1 MKSIDLSALKVQID
15 LLTLASAQTNL
26 RRVAASG
33 GGEWAGACPF
43 CGGNDRFRVQPYARP
58 EPRWLCRH
66 CTDGKWQDAIAFGQR
81 LYPHLSFR
89 EVCERL
95 AGGRLTL
102 RPAGPRPQ
110 PVIQPAYA
118 PPPPEWQQQAR
129 LVIERAQETLWGRAG
144 AAAHRYLNR
153 RGLNDSTL
161 QIWKLGYST
170 GFQVG
175 GMLIP
180 RGVLIPCITGGQVWY
195 LKIAL
200 LPGQPIRCPRCG
212 APAAARQPCPGCG
225 LVSKYR
231 GVSGNRT
238 AAIFGG
244 DQLRGAVEALF
255 VEGEFDALIA
265 WQALAT
271 ELPVCTV
278 GSASN
283 RLDLAT
289 WGAYLLTLEHLYA
302 VYDPDAA
309 GESGRRWLAGLSE
322 RTRPLRLPAGVK
334 DINDLFLQ
342 GSDLAAWLRGQ
353 LGEHTS

>member
-1 MKSIDLSALKVQID
+1 MKFMDLSALKLQID
-15 LLTLASAQTNL
+15 LLALTSAHTDL

-43 CGGNDRFRVQPYARP
+43 CGGKDRFRVQPYARP

-66 CTDGKWQDAIAFGQR
+66 CTDGKWQDALAFGQR
-81 LYPHLSFR
+81 LYPNLSFR

-95 AGGRLTL
+95 SGGRLTL
-102 RPAGPRPQ
+102 RTAQPRPR
-110 PVIQPAYA
+110 PMIQPAYA
-118 PPPPEWQQQAR
+118 PPPAEWQQAAR
-129 LVIERAQETLWGRAG
+129 RAVERAQADLWGRAG
-144 AAAHRYLNR
+144 AAARRYLQR
-153 RGLNDSTL
+153 RGLADSTV
-161 QIWKLGYST
+161 QVWKLGYSV
-170 GFQVG
+170 GFQMG
-175 GMLIP
+175 GMLVP
-180 RGVLIPCITGGQVWY
+180 RGVVIPCITGGQVWY

-212 APAAARQPCPGCG
+212 AAAAARQPCPNCG

-244 DQLRGAVEALF
+244 DQLLGALEALF

-265 WQALAT
+265 WQTLAG

-289 WGAYLLTLEHLYA
+289 WGAYLLTLERLYA

-309 GESGRRWLAGLSE
+309 GESGRRWLEGLSE
-322 RTRPLRLPAGVK
+322 RTRPLRLPPGVK
-334 DINDLFLQ
+334 DVNDLILQ
-342 GSDLAAWLRGQ
+342 GGDLAGWLRAQ
-353 LGEHTS
+353 LTERRR

>member
-1 MKSIDLSALKVQID
+1 MKSIDLSALKLQID
-15 LLTLASAQTNL
+15 LLALTSAHTDL

-43 CGGNDRFRVQPYARP
+43 CGGKDRFRVQPYARP

-81 LYPHLSFR
+81 LYPNLSFR

-95 AGGRLTL
+95 AGGRLIL
-102 RPAGPRPQ
+102 RSSHARAQ
-110 PVIQPAYA
+110 PVIQPAYQ
-118 PPPPEWQQQAR
+118 PPPDEWQRLAR
-129 LVIERAQETLWGRAG
+129 QSIERAQAALWERAG
-144 AAAHRYLNR
+144 LAARRYLAQ
-153 RGLNDSTL
+153 RGLSEATL
-161 QIWKLGYST
+161 QVWKVGYSA
-170 GFQVG
+170 GFQIG
-175 GMLIP
+175 AMLVP
-180 RGVLIPCITGGQVWY
+180 RGVVIPCITGGQVWY

-212 APAAARQPCPGCG
+212 AQATARQPCPGCG

-244 DQLRGAVEALF
+244 DQLRGAVQALF

-265 WQALAT
+265 WQALAG
-271 ELPVCTV
+271 EWPVCTV
-278 GSASN
+278 GSATN

-289 WGAYLLTLEHLYA
+289 WGAYLLTLEKLLA
-302 VYDPDAA
+302 IYDPDAA
-309 GESGRRWLAGLSE
+309 GESGRRWLEGLSE
-322 RTRPLRLPAGVK
+322 RVRPLRLPAGAK
-334 DINDLFLQ
+334 DVNDFVLQ
-342 GSDLAAWLRGQ
+342 GGDLAAWLQ
-353 LGEHTS
+353 AQAGEQPA

>member
-1 MKSIDLSALKVQID
+1 MKSIDLSALKLQID
-15 LLTLASAQTNL
+15 LLALASAHTSLQ
-26 RRVAASG
+26 RVAASG

-43 CGGNDRFRVQPYARP
+43 CGGRDRFRVQPHARP

-81 LYPHLSFR
+81 LYPHLTFR

-95 AGGRLTL
+95 SGGRLTL
-102 RPAGPRPQ
+102 RSAQSRPQ

-118 PPPPEWQQQAR
+118 PPLEEWQQQAR
-129 LVIERAQETLWGRAG
+129 RVIERGQENLWSRAG
-144 AAAHRYLNR
+144 SAARRYLQA
-153 RGLNDSTL
+153 RGFKETTL
-161 QIWKLGYST
+161 QVWKLGYSD
-170 GFQVG
+170 GFQIGQMVV
-175 GMLIP
+175 P
-180 RGVLIPCITGGQVWY
+180 RGVVIPCITGGQVWY

-212 APAAARQPCPGCG
+212 SPARARQPCLACG
-225 LVSKYR
+225 TVSKYR

-244 DQLRGAVEALF
+244 DQLINAAQALF

-265 WQALAT
+265 WQSLAG
-271 ELPVCTV
+271 EMPVCTV

-283 RLDLAT
+283 RLDLAA
-289 WGAYLLTLEHLYA
+289 WGPYLLTLQRLYA

-309 GESGRRWLAGLSE
+309 GESGRRWLEGLSE
-322 RTRPLRLPAGVK
+322 RTRPLHLPPGVK
-334 DINDLFLQ
+334 DVNDFILQ
-342 GSDLAAWLRGQ
+342 GVDFVGWLHSQ
-353 LGEHTS
+353 ITKV